1 MAKLITKKRKRR
13 NKMYVLTVDVGNT
26 NSVFGAYDENEKLA
40 FEIRV
45 ETRPSR
51 MADEYSMI
59 LLDIFNMH
67 GVKKEEFEGVI
78 ISSVVPPVT
87 EQLKTAVKRY
97 MDIDAMVVGP
107 GVKTGLNIKIDDP
120 ATLGADLCCAGVAA
134 KELYPLPC
142 IIVDLGTVSKILA
155 VNEKGDFLGGALAV
169 GLKMA
174 FSSLSSG
181 TAALPLISAGAVD
194 KAIGTNTA
202 DCMRSGV
209 IIGMAGTID
218 GFIDRFESEMG
229 KAKSVVATGGYS
241 GTVAPYCKHE
251 MTLDSQL
258 LLKGLLIIYRKNKQ
272 KS

>member
-1 MAKLITKKRKRR
+1 
-13 NKMYVLTVDVGNT
+13 MYVLTVDVGNT
-26 NSVFGAYDENEKLA
+26 NSVFGAYDENEKLV

-67 GVKKEEFEGVI
+67 KIKKEDFEGVI

-155 VNEKGDFLGGALAV
+155 VNE
-169 GLKMA
+169 
-174 FSSLSSG
+174 
-181 TAALPLISAGAVD
+181 
-194 KAIGTNTA
+194 
-202 DCMRSGV
+202 
-209 IIGMAGTID
+209 
-218 GFIDRFESEMG
+218 
-229 KAKSVVATGGYS
+229 
-241 GTVAPYCKHE
+241 
-251 MTLDSQL
+251 
-258 LLKGLLIIYRKNKQ
+258 
-272 KS
+272 

>member
-1 MAKLITKKRKRR
+1 
-13 NKMYVLTVDVGNT
+13 MYILTIDVGNT
-26 NSVFGAYDENEKLA
+26 NSVFGAYNESEKLV

-59 LLDIFNMH
+59 LLDIFNMYNI
-67 GVKKEEFEGVI
+67 KKEEFEGVV

-97 MDIDAMVVGP
+97 MDIDAMIVGP
-107 GVKTGLNIKIDDP
+107 GIKTGLNIKIDDP
-120 ATLGADLCCAGVAA
+120 STLGADLCCAGVAA
-134 KELYPLPC
+134 KAYYPLPC

-155 VNEKGDFLGGALAV
+155 VNEKGEFLGGALAV

-181 TAALPLISAGAVD
+181 TAALPLITAGKVE
-194 KAIGTNTA
+194 KSIGTNTA

-209 IIGMAGTID
+209 IIGMAATVD
-218 GFIDRFESEMG
+218 GFIDRFEKEMG
-229 KAKSVVATGGYS
+229 KAKSIVATGGYS
-241 GTVAPYCKHE
+241 NVVMPYCTHKLSH
-251 MTLDSQL
+251 DPQL
-258 LLKGLLIIYRKNKQ
+258 LLKGLLTIYKKNKV
-272 KS
+272 K